1 MTAGNK
7 STYCTMAVPDSSFP
21 FRATP
26 HASRENNKEWA
37 VEPIAIV
44 TVVVLVQYMVLGY
57 HVSRARI
64 KCGVLAPAI
73 SGHPDFERTFR
84 IHQNTL
90 EQLVLF
96 IPALWMFGIY
106 VHPSTGAVIGLLF
119 PTGREVYRRS
129 YIADPSS
136 RMAGAALGG
145 GAIVVLLLGAL
156 IGALLSWM

>member
-1 MTAGNK
+1 MEA
-7 STYCTMAVPDSSFP
+7 
-21 FRATP
+21 
-26 HASRENNKEWA
+26 
-37 VEPIAIV
+37 IAIV
-44 TVVVLVQYMVLGY
+44 TVAVLVQYMVFGY

-64 KCGVLAPAI
+64 KYGVLAPAT

-106 VHPSTGAVIGLLF
+106 VHALTGAAIGLLF
-119 PTGREVYRRS
+119 PIGREVYRRS

-156 IGALLSWM
+156 IGALLSWI